1 MVFPAQD
8 SVDSAKT
15 KRPVRGRLYY
25 CIEESEA
32 VMIKLDC

>member
-8 SVDSAKT
+8 SVDSANTKT
-15 KRPVRGRLYY
+15 RVRGRLYY
-25 CIEESEA
+25 CSEESEA